1 MLDLLI
7 INGSCP
13 DYEAGEMVQKNIGL
27 KDGKIAWM
35 GAAGAELPEAA
46 EVIDAAGKVV
56 SPGFIDIHM
65 HEEKFLTEGKDYSIS
80 QMMLDMGVTTAVG
93 GNCGE
98 QYQRMSEFKAVLE
111 DLGGAPVNYV
121 MLAGYNTFRVKMGI
135 GRYEHATQE
144 QMEELKKS
152 IQEEL
157 AEGAWGFSFG
167 IEYDPGITYEEMLF
181 ACGASDNPNHLVS
194 AHYRADCIDDIASID
209 EMVKLSAA
217 IPQKFQISHLSS
229 CSAIGQMQPSLDCIN
244 KAMETN
250 PKLNYDT
257 YPYNAFSTTMGSAVF
272 EDGCLDAWKKDYDSI
287 LLTDDP
293 YKNVY
298 CTEEIFKKARA
309 EYPGMLAVAFVMNE
323 EEIAAAIANKNGM
336 VASDGI
342 INNGNG
348 HPRAAGT
355 FPRVLGKYVR
365 EDKVVSMVDALRKM
379 TYEPAKRLGLE
390 AVKGQLSV
398 GADGDIVIFDPQT
411 IIDKADFAHLEG
423 PVGIEYVLIGG
434 QKAIAEG
441 KKINDRLGRFMP
453 FEQ

>member
-35 GAAGAELPEAA
+35 GAAGTELPEAA

-111 DLGGAPVNYV
+111 ELGGAPVNYV